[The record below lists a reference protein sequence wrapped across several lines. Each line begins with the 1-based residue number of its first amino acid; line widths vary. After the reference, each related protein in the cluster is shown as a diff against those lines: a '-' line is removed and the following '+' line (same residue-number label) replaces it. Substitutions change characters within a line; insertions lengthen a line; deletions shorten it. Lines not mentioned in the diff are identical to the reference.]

1 MTIGTHRVTR
11 MDVIQD
17 IALLGRLG
25 MPAAFAAHALREVV
39 PTLTKQQSIEIVE
52 DIQRLNNVAQDFAT
66 ALKATG
72 KTIR

>member
-1 MTIGTHRVTR
+1 

-25 MPAAFAAHALREVV
+25 MPAPFTAQTLREFV
-39 PTLTKQQSIEIVE
+39 PTLTQQQAIEIVE

-72 KTIR
+72 KTIK